1 MSELVETL
9 GFFNPGLNMWE
20 RPDGA
25 FPDVYR
31 RAGGE
36 FVPRYV
42 GEAGEAG
49 GKHRTVLDGPAFD
62 TLDAALGWLLMEGH
76 IKPVT

>member
-1 MSELVETL
+1 MSDLAETL
-9 GFFNPGLNMWE
+9 GFVNYGLGMWE

-25 FPDVYR
+25 FPDVYQR
-31 RAGGE
+31 GGGKK

-42 GEAGEAG
+42 AKVE
-49 GKHRTVLDGPAFD
+49 GKHRTVVDGPTFD

-76 IKPVT
+76 ITPNT

>member
-1 MSELVETL
+1 MSDLAETL
-9 GFFNPGLNMWE
+9 GFVNHGLGMWE

-31 RAGGE
+31 SARGK

-42 GEAGEAG
+42 GKVKVGGE
-49 GKHRTVLDGPAFD
+49 RRLVLDGPTFD

-76 IKPVT
+76 ITPNT